1 MALNALGSR
10 RTAPVGEEAVSGQAG
25 PQHQQAK
32 TASGADAHPRLILP
46 RGRIMKLLGLSVAVL
61 FLLSLAGQIARYHL
75 GYPTVLG
82 LVDLFYLDEEN
93 SVPTWYQSA
102 VFLLAGGLLSIIGLG
117 ARSSGAPFASHW
129 LVLATICV
137 GLSLDEVASLHERT
151 IDPIYFSLRPT
162 GIWSPS
168 WVILGMAAV
177 ASVALLYLRFFLHLS
192 RADQLQIAAAAII
205 FVGGSIGVEMMTAA
219 MFDTADVTW
228 KKSFD
233 YVLMVQVEE
242 GLEMVGLLI
251 FVDFLLRRA
260 SQTGPIRLAVTDDRA
275 APTRG

>member
-1 MALNALGSR
+1 M
-10 RTAPVGEEAVSGQAG
+10 TPG
-25 PQHQQAK
+25 P
-32 TASGADAHPRLILP
+32 DVHPRLILS
-46 RGRIMKLLGLSVAVL
+46 RGRVTKLLGLSVAVL

-75 GYPTVLG
+75 GYPTLLG

-102 VFLLAGGLLSIIGLG
+102 VFLLAAGLLTIIGLG
-117 ARSSGAPFASHW
+117 ARSSGAPFATHW
-129 LVLATICV
+129 LVLAAICI

-151 IDPIYFSLRPT
+151 ISPLYLSLRLT
-162 GIWSPS
+162 GIWSPG

-177 ASVALLYLRFFLHLS
+177 AIVALLYLRFFLHLS
-192 RADQLQIAAAAII
+192 RADQLQIAAAAIV
-205 FVGGSIGVEMMTAA
+205 FVGGSIGVEMMTAG
-219 MFDTADVTW
+219 MFDTTDVAW

-242 GLEMVGLLI
+242 GLEMAGLLI

-260 SQTGPIRLAVTDDRA
+260 SRAGPIRFAVTDDGA
-275 APTRG
+275 APGRG